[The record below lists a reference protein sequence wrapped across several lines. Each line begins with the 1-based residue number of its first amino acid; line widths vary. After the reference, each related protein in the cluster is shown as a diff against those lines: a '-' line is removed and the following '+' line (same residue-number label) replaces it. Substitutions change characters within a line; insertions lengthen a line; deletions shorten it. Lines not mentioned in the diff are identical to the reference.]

1 MTRAL
6 VTGASGLIGTH
17 AVAALVAHGYE
28 VHGVA
33 RTPPKTSPPGV
44 IWHSCDLLS
53 DGAPEK
59 LAAEVQATHLLHLAW
74 VTEHGQFWAAEQNH
88 DWQAASQ
95 RLIEAFQKNDGKRVV
110 MAGSCAE
117 YDWQQLGDGICREH
131 ETPLKPHT
139 LYGQCKLEFSQ
150 WLEAFAAQTGL
161 SQAWGRVF
169 LLYGVGEN
177 ESRLVPSIVLA
188 LSEGRE
194 AKCSSGV
201 QVRDFMAARDVG
213 WGFSALLMSD
223 VEGAVNVA
231 TGEPHTIAEV
241 ATMLGEFSGHR
252 ELVRLGAFPDRS
264 DDPPVLVADASRLRN
279 EVGFAP
285 ALGFREALKQ
295 AYEQIRQGT
304 GG

>member
-1 MTRAL
+1 MTRVL
-6 VTGASGLIGTH
+6 VTGASGLIGKH
-17 AVAALVAHGYE
+17 AVAALVAHGHD

-33 RTPPKTSPPGV
+33 RTPPATSPPGV
-44 IWHSCDLLS
+44 IWHSCDLLTE
-53 DGAPEK
+53 DEPQT
-59 LAAEVQATHLLHLAW
+59 LAAKVQATHLLHLAW
-74 VTEHGQFWAAEQNH
+74 VTEHGQFWADQQNH

-95 RLIEAFQKNDGKRVV
+95 RLVEAFKENGGKRVV

-117 YDWQQLGDGICREH
+117 YDWAQLGDGVCREN

-150 WLEAFAAQTGL
+150 WLTTYADHMGL

-177 ESRLVPSIVLA
+177 ENRLVPSIVLA
-188 LSEGRE
+188 LNAGHE

-241 ATMLGEFSGHR
+241 ATMLGDFSDHP
-252 ELVRLGAFPDRS
+252 ELVRLGAFQDRP
-264 DDPPVLVADASRLRN
+264 DDPPVLVADATRLRT

-285 ALGFREALKQ
+285 ALSFRDALKQ
-295 AYEQIRQGT
+295 AYDQIRQGRD
-304 GG
+304 G